1 MQSSRSAQKPLTDGD
16 AHLEKLVCSVAT
28 GDAQAFRDLYE
39 LAHSVLY
46 RWAFKVCRRRET
58 AEDILQEAFLKIWIF
73 APAFAPERGSAMAWM
88 IVITR
93 SRAIESM
100 RRQVTSRESVTFDLD
115 DRDEEH
121 FSSDQSD
128 PGSVL
133 DSKRFYEAA
142 CWHVGQ
148 LKAPQRDLLRLAYL
162 SDMSHSEIASHNAM
176 PIGTVKTHIRRGLT
190 NLRAAMTA

>member
-1 MQSSRSAQKPLTDGD
+1 MQPSRSAQKTLAESDS
-16 AHLEKLVCSVAT
+16 HLEKLVRSVAT
-28 GDAQAFRDLYE
+28 GDTQAFRDLYE
-39 LAHSVLY
+39 LSHSVLY

-58 AEDILQEAFLKIWIF
+58 AEDVLHEAFLKIWIF

-88 IVITR
+88 MVITR

-100 RRQVTSRESVTFDLD
+100 RRQVTNRQNVTFDLED
-115 DRDEEH
+115 CDEQH
-121 FSSDQSD
+121 LSSDQLD
-128 PGSVL
+128 PGSAL
-133 DSKRFYEAA
+133 DFKRVYEAA
-142 CWHVGQ
+142 CWHVDQ
-148 LKAPQRDLLRLAYL
+148 LKTPQRDLLRLAYL